1 MERQEIL
8 NKLQTVYRD
17 VLDDEKIV
25 LTEET
30 TADDIEEWDSLTHVQ
45 IVAEIQKVFG
55 VKFSAKEML
64 LWESVGDIIDAI
76 EG

>member
-17 VLDDEKIV
+17 ILDDEEIV

-30 TADDIEEWDSLTHVQ
+30 TAEDIEEWDSITHVQ
-45 IVAEIQKVFG
+45 IVAEIQKVFD

-76 EG
+76 EV

>member
-17 VLDDEKIV
+17 VLDDENIV
-25 LTEET
+25 LTEDT

>member
-1 MERQEIL
+1 MNRNEIL
-8 NKLQTVYRD
+8 KKLETVYRD
-17 VLDDEKIV
+17 ILDDEDIV

-30 TADDIEEWDSLTHVQ
+30 TAEDIEEWDSLTHVQ
-45 IVAEIQKVFG
+45 IVAEIQKVFD

-64 LWESVGDIIDAI
+64 LWENVGDIIDAI